1 MNFTQFKQQL
11 SADLWESF
19 TENFYIYESD
29 APQNIANVKKQINS
43 LLESIQAVDDGISE
57 EEEEK
62 LIDELIPFIYKSQ
75 LDNLGQEDLEYF
87 GELFWFNLSTWATR
101 DGFWYDR
108 EKGGIYD
115 DNDEDGLYSK

>member
-1 MNFTQFKQQL
+1 MNFSQFKQQL

-87 GELFWFNLSTWATR
+87 GELIWYNLYTWAIR
-101 DGFWYDR
+101 DRFWYDR